1 MALSDQGYAAF
12 KKQTAAATAV
22 VPDTFVPLYDETLTT
37 NLNLDDDTPIVG
49 SKFARLQSLQGQR
62 DHGGDLTVMA
72 EPNTTAQL
80 LDMLLTRGS
89 VTGSNPYT
97 WPFTLGFTDPN
108 SYTLDIS
115 NGVTVSR
122 YWGVQASKISPVFAK
137 NEMQHK
143 VSVSA
148 LGSFLGREIASIS
161 TITLTLKTDYDP
173 TPTAG
178 LVVGDLV
185 AIWKASDGTLTSF
198 TISSLTATTVVLN
211 STAAAFA
218 AGDML
223 VLRPATASLPA
234 LYATPFSWARTQ
246 FCFGA
251 TAAAALSATHTAL
264 EQGSTWT
271 VLHDFKDDK
280 GEKRSGGL
288 DPVALLRKRGDL
300 DIKLTKIFS
309 GPDEAK
315 NFTGIKKVALVIRC
329 YAAASNGTTYELR
342 ITMNNLKLIKGGD
355 KPKLKVGE
363 WEYYE
368 LEYHPDYDT
377 SDASAWDLKVIN
389 AIAAT

>member
-1 MALSDQGYAAF
+1 
-12 KKQTAAATAV
+12 
-22 VPDTFVPLYDETLTT
+22 
-37 NLNLDDDTPIVG
+37 LDDDTAIVG
-49 SKFARLQSLQGQR
+49 SKFARLQSIQGQR

-80 LDMLLTRGS
+80 FDMLLTRGS

-122 YWGVQASKISPVFAK
+122 FWGVQASKISPVFAK

-148 LGSFLGREIASIS
+148 LGSFQGREIASIV
-161 TITLTLKTDYDP
+161 TTTLTLKTDYDP
-173 TPTAG
+173 SPTTG
-178 LVVGDLV
+178 LVMGDLV
-185 AIWKASDGTLTSF
+185 SIWKASDGTLTSF

-211 STAAAFA
+211 STAAAFV

-223 VLRPATASLPA
+223 VLRPQTASLPA
-234 LYATPFSWARTQ
+234 LYATPFSWGRTQ

-251 TAAAALSATHTAL
+251 TAAAALSAAHTPL
-264 EQGSTWT
+264 EQGSSWT
-271 VLHDFKDDK
+271 VSHDFKDDE

-288 DPVALLRKRGDL
+288 DPVALLRKRGDIDL
-300 DIKLTKIFS
+300 KLTKLFS

-315 NFTGIKKVALVIRC
+315 NFAGIKKTALVIRC
-329 YAAASNGTTYELR
+329 FAAASNGTTYELR
-342 ITMNNLKLIKGGD
+342 ITLNNLKVKKGGD

-368 LEYHPDYDT
+368 LEYNVDYD
-377 SDASAWDLKVIN
+377 SADASAWDVKVIN